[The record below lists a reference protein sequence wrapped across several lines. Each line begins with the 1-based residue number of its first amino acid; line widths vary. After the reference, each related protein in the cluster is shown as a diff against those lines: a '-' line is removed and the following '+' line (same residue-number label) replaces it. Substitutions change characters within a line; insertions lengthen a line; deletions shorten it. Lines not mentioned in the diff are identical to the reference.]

1 MQKVNVYEMIITCE
15 SCGNVKRF
23 QVHSQEDCD
32 RIFRNFHCENNCGR
46 NLLSFI
52 SVGSL
57 HREPISLPEMDLQ
70 YAIAK

>member
-23 QVHSQEDCD
+23 RVHSQEDCD
-32 RIFRNFHCENNCGR
+32 RLFKNFHCENNCGR

-52 SVGSL
+52 TVGTID
-57 HREPISLPEMDLQ
+57 REELITQDMNFQ
-70 YAIAK
+70 YAMAK